1 MILECGHK
9 EVWGNKNAKSISKI
23 KKLMKHFLPEV
34 LVLQDVG
41 SKGCRRVRRTKALH
55 RKINK
60 IATEERCKVRL
71 FSGKALRVAL
81 LGKSNGTKHEMA
93 ETLVNIF
100 PDELAT
106 KLPRKR
112 RAYDSEEVRMD
123 MFDAVALAL
132 AFRMIGIA
140 QVVGKAFGGSL

>member
-1 MILECGHK
+1 
-9 EVWGNKNAKSISKI
+9 
-23 KKLMKHFLPEV
+23 
-34 LVLQDVG
+34 
-41 SKGCRRVRRTKALH
+41 
-55 RKINK
+55 
-60 IATEERCKVRL
+60 
-71 FSGKALRVAL
+71 
-81 LGKSNGTKHEMA
+81 MA

-140 QVVGKAFGGSL
+140 QVYPCY